1 MNAKST
7 GWMAALV
14 ARFGADNVRVVN
26 GMVEKRGVSTGGR
39 AVWHVMGKAA

>member
-14 ARFGADNVRVVN
+14 ARYGSANVRVNN

-39 AVWHVMGKAA
+39 EVWHVMGRAA

>member
-14 ARFGADNVRVVN
+14 ARFGSANVRVVN
-26 GMVEKRGVSTGGR
+26 GMVEKRGESRTGA
-39 AVWHVMGKAA
+39 AVWHVMGRAA

>member
-14 ARFGADNVRVVN
+14 ARFGAANVRVNN
-26 GMVEKRGVSTGGR
+26 GMVEKRGVSTGGNV
-39 AVWHVMGKAA
+39 VWHVMGKAA